1 MYASVVDIQFQPGKM
16 DEAIGIV
23 DREDLGQL
31 EGLQQFHIM
40 DRGDDRA
47 LVVAIYDT
55 EQHQSAAGPI
65 AQQLLGRMASLMAAP
80 PNREACEVIVHEAF

>member
-1 MYASVVDIQFQPGKM
+1 
-16 DEAIGIV
+16 
-23 DREDLGQL
+23 
-31 EGLQQFHIM
+31 M